1 MHCFS
6 LSHVFRFLWRVVTV
20 VLLALTALGTG
31 SFRTQ
36 ASASEARLP
45 AQCLPAGESRLTLN
59 SETGLVRFVGVSQ
72 ENAIPQPQALPADA
86 TPEMAARA
94 YLQACGGLFGLKDP
108 ATELTLMSS
117 ERAENGGGVTRFQ
130 QVVEGIPVLGG
141 ELVVHTTASH
151 DILTVGGEIL
161 PKPSLKT
168 TPIVPAEDARQR
180 ALESTARKHGV
191 DAAALTTTEPQ
202 LWVYYPPIL
211 GGRGLPIARL
221 VWRMDV
227 EPAGELLPIRELVLV
242 DAHAGVVA
250 LSFNQIDTVLNRK
263 VYDNNN
269 VRNNTLQS
277 SANLKRVEGQAAT
290 GISDVDKAYDY
301 SGDVYNFYLNTH
313 NRDSLDGA
321 GMALISTTRFC
332 YTYTSTS
339 CPYVNAF
346 WNGAQMVYGDGMVAD
361 DVVAHEMTHGVTSFT
376 SGLFYYYQSG
386 AINEAF
392 SDIWGEW
399 IDQTN
404 GKGNDS
410 TGVKWLLG
418 EDLPASVGVIRSM
431 SNPPA
436 YGDPDRMTSTNYTCD
451 PYEEDNGGVHTNSG
465 VANKA
470 AYLITDGGTFNGK
483 TVTGLGITKA
493 AHIFYKAQTSLL
505 TSASDYLDLYN
516 ALQQACSLLVGTNGI
531 TTADCTQ
538 VKNALDAVEMNQQ
551 PTGCAAP
558 EAPVCTTGVPID
570 LFKDD
575 LENPASGKWASSSLS
590 GGNYWFYPQYP
601 NSLSFDATY
610 ATSGVTNFW
619 GYNYD
624 GAASYAIAMTSSV
637 ALPAGS
643 TPYLH
648 FKHAYG
654 FDDDAY
660 SAYDG
665 GVVEYSTN
673 NGATWTDAAALFTHN
688 GYNGTIYT
696 GYGNPLA
703 GRQAFVRESN
713 GYISSRLNL
722 SSLAGQSVRFRFRI
736 GTDNSVDD
744 YGWFIDDV
752 RIYTCA
758 TSLPNKTYLPYVQR

>member
-20 VLLALTALGTG
+20 VLLALTALGAG

-36 ASASEARLP
+36 ASALEARLP

-59 SETGLVRFVGVSQ
+59 SETGQVRFVGVSQ
-72 ENAIPQPQALPADA
+72 ENAIPQPAALPADA

-94 YLQACGGLFGLKDP
+94 YLQACGGLFGLKNP
-108 ATELTLMSS
+108 AEELALMSS

-130 QVVEGIPVLGG
+130 QVVDGIPVLGG

-211 GGRGLPIARL
+211 GGRGLPISRL

-250 LSFNQIDTVLNRK
+250 LSFNQIDTALYRK
-263 VYDNNN
+263 IYDNNN
-269 VRNNTLQS
+269 VRSSTLQNP
-277 SANLKRVEGQAAT
+277 ANLKRTEGQPAT
-290 GISDVDKAYDY
+290 GIGDVDKAYDY
-301 SGDVYNFYLNTH
+301 AGDVYNFYKNNH

-321 GMALISTTRFC
+321 GMALISTTRYC
-332 YTYTSTS
+332 PTSTAIS

-346 WNGAQMVYGDGMVAD
+346 WNGAQMVYGAGMVAD
-361 DVVAHEMTHGVTSFT
+361 DVVAHEMTHGVTFFT
-376 SGLFYYYQSG
+376 SQLFYYYQSG

-410 TGVKWLLG
+410 ASVKWLMA
-418 EDLPASVGVIRSM
+418 EDTSVGAFRSM

-436 YGDPDRMTSTNYTCD
+436 YGDPDRMTSANYTCD
-451 PYEEDNGGVHTNSG
+451 PNEQDNGGVHTNSG

-483 TVTGLGITKA
+483 TVTGLGIAKA
-493 AHIFYKAQTSLL
+493 ASIFYKAQTSLL

-516 ALQQACSLLVGTNGI
+516 ALQQACNLLVGTNGI

-538 VKNALDAVEMNQQ
+538 VKNALDAVEMYKQ
-551 PTGCAAP
+551 PTSCAAP
-558 EAPVCTTGVPID
+558 EAPVCTTGVPVD

-590 GGNYWFYPQYP
+590 GSNYWFYPQNP
-601 NSLSFDATY
+601 NILYMDATY
-610 ATSGVTNFW
+610 ATSGKTNFW

-624 GAASYAIAMTSSV
+624 EAASYAIAMTSSV

-648 FKHAYG
+648 FKHAFG
-654 FDDDAY
+654 FDDDSY
-660 SAYDG
+660 GAYDG

-673 NGATWTDAAALFTHN
+673 NGATWTDAGALFTDN
-688 GYNGTIYT
+688 GYNGVISSSFD
-696 GYGNPLA
+696 NPLA
-703 GRQAFVRESN
+703 GKQAFVRESN

-736 GTDNSVDD
+736 GTDTLGND
-744 YGWFIDDV
+744 YGWFIDDI
-752 RIYTCA
+752 RIYTCPA
-758 TSLPNKTYLPYVQR
+758 LTKKVYLPYVQR

>member
-1 MHCFS
+1 MVL
-6 LSHVFRFLWRVVTV
+6 LSHSCVFRPFWRVVTV
-20 VLLALTALGTG
+20 VLLVLTVLVTG
-31 SFRTQ
+31 SLSTQ
-36 ASASEARLP
+36 ASAPEAQLA

-59 SETGLVRFVGVSQ
+59 SETGQVRFVGVSQ
-72 ENAIPQPQALPADA
+72 ENAIPQPAALPADA

-94 YLQACGGLFGLKDP
+94 YLQVCGGLFGLKDP

-130 QVVEGIPVLGG
+130 QVVDGIPVLGG
-141 ELVVHTTASH
+141 ELIVHTSASH

-242 DAHAGVVA
+242 DAHTGVVA
-250 LSFNQIDTVLNRK
+250 LSFNQIDSVLNRK

-269 VRNNTLQS
+269 VRSNTLQS
-277 SANLKRVEGQAAT
+277 PANLKRTEGQAAT
-290 GISDVDKAYDY
+290 GIGDVDKAYDY
-301 SGDVYNFYLNTH
+301 AGDVYNFYKNSH

-321 GMALISTTRFC
+321 GMTLISTTRYC
-332 YTYTSTS
+332 PTSTAIS

-346 WNGAQMVYGDGMVAD
+346 WNGTQMVYGAGMVAD
-361 DVVAHEMTHGVTSFT
+361 DVVAHEMTHGVTFFT
-376 SGLFYYYQSG
+376 SNLFYYYQSG

-451 PYEEDNGGVHTNSG
+451 PDERDNGGVHTNSG

-470 AYLITDGGTFNGK
+470 AFLITDGGTFNGK
-483 TVTGLGITKA
+483 TVTGLGIAKA

-531 TTADCTQ
+531 TTADCAQ
-538 VKNALDAVEMNQQ
+538 VKNALDAVEMYKQ
-551 PTGCAAP
+551 PTSCAAP
-558 EAPVCTTGVPID
+558 EAPVCTTGVPVD

-575 LENPASGKWASSSLS
+575 IENLSSGKWTSYSLS
-590 GGNYWFYPQYP
+590 GVNRWVYT
-601 NSLSFDATY
+601 NSY
-610 ATSGVTNFW
+610 ASSGMYSFW
-619 GYNYD
+619 GDNYYNV
-624 GAASYAIAMTSSV
+624 ASYAIAMTSSV

-660 SAYDG
+660 GAYDG

-673 NGATWTDAAALFTHN
+673 NGATWTDAAALFTDN
-688 GYNGTIYT
+688 GYNGVISSSFD
-696 GYGNPLA
+696 NPLA

-736 GTDNSVDD
+736 GTDNRSNN
-744 YGWFIDDV
+744 I
-752 RIYTCA
+752 
-758 TSLPNKTYLPYVQR
+758 N